1 MKDKTLWSL
10 MGFSCLGALLL
21 AGPAWATIPTTD
33 YPAWVQNLM
42 ALGQRAQDVASTAS
56 NYAENVMQ
64 TYMMAHNLA
73 TAPLQ
78 TLSMMNGPSGQAY
91 QAYSNLSYQA
101 GNLANDIN
109 GQNMAMAGAYNSFS
123 LSGLSPAAF
132 VNAEEN
138 AAYGTN
144 AASQNEVQTVQAS
157 ALKTNNAIKSVQAAE
172 AAIPSAANNGLQR
185 QVELLN
191 EEMVALRKQNI
202 TLNSE
207 IQTLVAS
214 DALKNSQRAG
224 NQAAATAATNAGNS
238 SFAGWR
244 TALNKSFGVN
254 APPGTTSASSGQ

>member
-1 MKDKTLWSL
+1 MKSQKIGSTKALA
-10 MGFSCLGALLL
+10 FLGALLL
-21 AGPAWATIPTTD
+21 AGPAWGVPTTD
-33 YPAWVQNLM
+33 YPVWVQQTI
-42 ALGQRAQDVASTAS
+42 AVGQRAQDVASTAS
-56 NYAENVMQ
+56 SYAENVMQ

-101 GNLANDIN
+101 GTLANDIN

-132 VNAEEN
+132 IKAEET

-144 AASQNEVQTVQAS
+144 AASQNEVQAVQAD
-157 ALKTNNAIKSVQAAE
+157 AQKTNSQIKSVQAAE
-172 AAIPSAANNGLQR
+172 QAIPAAANNGLQR

-202 TLNSE
+202 QLSSE
-207 IQTLVAS
+207 IQSLVAS
-214 DALKNSQRAG
+214 DAMRNSQRST
-224 NQAAATAATNAGNS
+224 NQAAAIAATNAGNS

-244 TALNKSFGVN
+244 GALNKSFGVN
-254 APPGTTSASSGQ
+254 APSGTINGSGG